1 MRLTFGRRTD
11 RDAARGADVAERTL
25 FLQGQMAARG
35 QAKDRRVNDL
45 SEVEFRVYSQ
55 WGEDGIIEWLV
66 SQVVVPNRRFVEF
79 GVEDFREANCRFL
92 LRHRGW
98 KGLVMDGSERNMEAL
113 KADPVY
119 WQHDLTARA
128 AFVTAENIN
137 GLIADAGF
145 AGPLGLLSID
155 VDGNDY
161 WIWKAIDLVDAAIV
175 SCEFNAVLGDRHAL
189 EIPYDA
195 AFARRAAHAS
205 GLYWGASIAALRQLA
220 EQKGYVF
227 VGTNSAGMNAFFVK
241 RDLAGPV
248 RDKLVEAKAHP
259 SRFRESRDDAGRL
272 TFVGGRAR
280 LAAIGDMPVVDVATG
295 STVRLRD
302 LDRPYSDAWLSE
314 LS

>member
-1 MRLTFGRRTD
+1 MRFALGRQNER
-11 RDAARGADVAERTL
+11 RAARVADSADRTL
-25 FLQGQMAARG
+25 FLQGQIAARG
-35 QAKDRRVNDL
+35 QAKNQRLNDL
-45 SEVEFRVYSQ
+45 TEVEFRVYSQ

-66 SQVVVPNRRFVEF
+66 AQVDVPNRRFVEF

-161 WIWKAIDLVDAAIV
+161 WVWKAIDCVEPAIV
-175 SCEFNAVLGDRHAL
+175 SCEYNSVFGDRRPL
-189 EIPYDA
+189 TIPYDP
-195 AFARRAAHAS
+195 AFTRRAAHPS
-205 GLYWGASIAALRQLA
+205 GLYWGTSISALMRLA
-220 EQKGYVF
+220 EEKGYVF

-241 RDLAGPV
+241 RGLAGPV
-248 RDKLVEAKAHP
+248 LDKLEETKAHP
-259 SRFRESRDDAGRL
+259 SRFRESRDASGKL
-272 TFVGGRAR
+272 TFVGGTDR
-280 LAAIGDMPVVDVATG
+280 LRVIADLPVVNIATG
-295 STVRLRD
+295 DTIRLGEVD
-302 LDRPYSDAWLSE
+302 EPYSEAWQAGMT
-314 LS
+314 

>member
-11 RDAARGADVAERTL
+11 RNAARGIDVAERTL

-66 SQVVVPNRRFVEF
+66 GQLVVPNRRFVEF

-161 WIWKAIDLVDAAIV
+161 WIWKAIDAVDAAIV

-189 EIPYDA
+189 AIPYNP
-195 AFARRAAHAS
+195 AFARRAAHTS

-295 STVRLRD
+295 ATVRLRD